1 LIGILND
8 GEQGLYGKKIGDDGT
23 IEEGV
28 IEEMGEE
35 LNLIKGWRWRLKEDG
50 SYDKYK
56 VEKVPCKKE
65 KSEENEEEEDEEEDQ
80 EEEEDEDEEE
90 EVETFIC
97 NEKIY

>member
-1 LIGILND
+1 M
-8 GEQGLYGKKIGDDGT
+8 YGKKRNDDGT
-23 IEEGV
+23 IEEGDMD
-28 IEEMGEE
+28 EES
-35 LNLIKGWRWRLKEDG
+35 NLIKGWRWRLKEDG

-65 KSEENEEEEDEEEDQ
+65 KSEENEEEEDEEEEQ
-80 EEEEDEDEEE
+80 EEEDDEDEEDEEE